1 MSHSP
6 LKSAAEVLQAIP
18 FQSVRR
24 AAVACAC
31 ALLLGM
37 VGVAP
42 ADAATLP
49 VTGRI
54 GVFSEAGISAPLD
67 VGLDAELALTGTPWG
82 VGGLIWHEYG
92 RFTYGGFALA
102 SRSAWLRYGLPVEG
116 LEVLA
121 GANQFQEVR
130 ACAGSC
136 EPASEFGA
144 LFAVRY
150 TFRTE
155 RLWLRLTPQ
164 YVMPVDGAASDS
176 PFHRSGIPWAEAG
189 VMMTPWLALGLRLH
203 AMPLAVMVTF

>member
-1 MSHSP
+1 M
-6 LKSAAEVLQAIP
+6 VLIRITQFVRHTAI
-18 FQSVRR
+18 
-24 AAVACAC
+24 AC
-31 ALLLGM
+31 ALLLGAT
-37 VGVAP
+37 VAAP
-42 ADAATLP
+42 AAAVELP

-54 GVFSEAGISAPLD
+54 GIFSEAGVSAPLD
-67 VGLDAELALTGTPWG
+67 VGLEAEVVLRGTPWG

-130 ACAGSC
+130 ACPGSC

-144 LFAVRY
+144 LLALSY

-164 YVMPVDGAASDS
+164 YVVPVDGFATDS
-176 PFHRSGIPWAEAG
+176 PFSRSGIPWAEAG
-189 VMMTPWLALGLRLH
+189 VRMTPWLALGLRLH